1 MPSNKALLV
10 IKTIP
15 GILLMLA
22 IAVFTRGASDFGF
35 PQWPGIEAYFASNE
49 HSQKFLIDI
58 LHLNYILLSIII
70 GMLIRNIFTIPA
82 WAVTGIK
89 TSSLFIKL
97 GVILLGSMYS
107 VVDVA
112 RLGGTGIIIVSVFVI
127 LTLSFTLWLAKK
139 ADMDPASAAVLS
151 AGTAICGVSAIIAAA
166 PAVRAKTT
174 DVVYS
179 IATILSFGVAC
190 LFIFPL
196 VGTLVGLSPHQF
208 GVWAGTGILNSG
220 QILAACLTFDPETAH
235 HASVSLKTGQI
246 YNIIRVIFLPF
257 VVLILA
263 VFTTRSAPLE
273 GDDININTS
282 LWSRFPVFVIGFLVM
297 VFLTSFGLLGQTSPP
312 SPELIFIRKLYSWFF
327 AIGLAGLGM
336 QISFS
341 ELRRAGGKPLAV
353 GTAAAVFKAVGAL
366 VVVMLLISEQP

>member
-1 MPSNKALLV
+1 MDSDNRLQII
-10 IKTIP
+10 IKSIP

-22 IAVFTRGASDFGF
+22 IAVFTRGAADFGF
-35 PQWPGIEAYFASNE
+35 PQWPGVESFFAINDFT
-49 HSQKFLIDI
+49 KWFLIDI
-58 LHLNYILLSIII
+58 LHLNYVLLCIIT
-70 GMLIRNIFTIPA
+70 GMLIRNVLSVPN

-112 RLGGTGIIIVSVFVI
+112 RLGGTGIIIVLVFVFLTI
-127 LTLSFTLWLAKK
+127 LFTLWLAQK
-139 ADMDPASAAVLS
+139 MDLDPTAAALLS

-174 DVVYS
+174 DVVFS
-179 IATILSFGVAC
+179 IATILSFGLVF
-190 LFIFPL
+190 LFVFPII
-196 VGTLVGLSPHQF
+196 GTLVGLTPHQF
-208 GVWAGTGILNSG
+208 GIWAGTGILNSG
-220 QILAACLTFDPETAH
+220 QILAACLAFDPETAE
-235 HASVSLKTGQI
+235 HASTSLKTGQI
-246 YNIIRVIFLPF
+246 YNLIRVIFLPF

-263 VFTTRSAPLE
+263 VFASRSAHYE
-273 GDDININTS
+273 EDDININTS
-282 LWSRFPVFVIGFLVM
+282 LSSRFPVFVIGFLAM

-327 AIGLAGLGM
+327 AIGLTGLGM

-341 ELRRAGGKPLAV
+341 ELRKAEGKPLAV
-353 GTAAAVFKAVGAL
+353 GAAAAVFKAVLAL
-366 VVVMLLISEQP
+366 IVVILFINE

>member
-1 MPSNKALLV
+1 MEHNKAQLIV
-10 IKTIP
+10 KAIP
-15 GILLMLA
+15 GILLMFA
-22 IAVFTRGASDFGF
+22 IAVFTRGAGDFGF
-35 PQWPGIEAYFASNE
+35 PQWPGVEAYLASNE
-49 HSQKFLIDI
+49 YWKKYLIDI
-58 LHLNYILLSIII
+58 LHLNYILLTIII
-70 GMLIRNIFTIPA
+70 GMIIRNIFTVPQ

-112 RLGGTGIIIVSVFVI
+112 RLGGTGIIIVLSFVI
-127 LTLSFTLWLAKK
+127 FTVLFTLWLAKRIN
-139 ADMDPASAAVLS
+139 MDPAAAALLS

-179 IATILSFGVAC
+179 IATILSFGIVF

-220 QILAACLTFDPETAH
+220 QILAACLAFDPETAT

-257 VVLILA
+257 VVLVLA
-263 VFTTRSAPLE
+263 VFSSRSAQTE
-273 GDDININTS
+273 VDGININTS
-282 LWSRFPVFVIGFLVM
+282 LWSRFPVFVIGFLAM
-297 VFLTSFGLLGQTSPP
+297 VFMTSFGLLGQTSPP
-312 SPELIFIRKLYSWFF
+312 SPELVFIRKLYNWFF

-341 ELRRAGGKPLAV
+341 ELRRVGGKPLAV
-353 GTAAAVFKAVGAL
+353 GSAAAVVKAVVAL
-366 VVVMLLISEQP
+366 MVVLLFIDEQP